1 MCTCISQQ
9 ICTYWLQL
17 LETLGMELF
26 VAEML
31 FVSYLCFC
39 FLFVLLFFVCLNTL
53 MVDLEA
59 QEVTGKEGQERD
71 NKVLVG
77 GARV

>member
-1 MCTCISQQ
+1 MQQ
-9 ICTYWLQL
+9 KCCLFLIC
-17 LETLGMELF
+17 
-26 VAEML
+26 A

-39 FLFVLLFFVCLNTL
+39 FLCVLNTL

>member
-39 FLFVLLFFVCLNTL
+39 FLFVLLFFVCFKHAHGRFGGPGG
-53 MVDLEA
+53 DREGRP
-59 QEVTGKEGQERD
+59 GKGQQSI
-71 NKVLVG
+71 G
-77 GARV
+77 WGC

>member
-1 MCTCISQQ
+1 M
-9 ICTYWLQL
+9 
-17 LETLGMELF
+17 
-26 VAEML
+26 
-31 FVSYLCFC
+31 
-39 FLFVLLFFVCLNTL
+39 LLFFFVFLNTPK
-53 MVDLEA
+53 VDLEA